1 MEGFINYILSLGG
14 HVAVNNLDI
23 TAVIPNKFSQP
34 ELFKIANEIGLYN
47 FDADCEFSVSYSED
61 LSNNEEIVLT
71 GSIYERL

>member
-34 ELFKIANEIGLYN
+34 ELFKIASEIELYN
-47 FDADCEFSVSYSED
+47 FDADCKFSVSYNED

-71 GSIYERL
+71 GSIHK